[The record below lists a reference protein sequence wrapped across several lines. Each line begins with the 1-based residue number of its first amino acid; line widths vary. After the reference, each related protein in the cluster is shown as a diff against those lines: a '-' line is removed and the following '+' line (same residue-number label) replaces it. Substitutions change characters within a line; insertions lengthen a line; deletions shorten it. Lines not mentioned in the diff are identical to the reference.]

1 MDQVQLSSFVDKMTL
16 RSFSHHDVVQ
26 MFLAVVK
33 KYKIRYTIYVI
44 GCKKLLTLGMQILSY
59 FFNR

>member
-26 MFLAVVK
+26 IFLAVVK
-33 KYKIRYTIYVI
+33 KKYKIRY
-44 GCKKLLTLGMQILSY
+44 
-59 FFNR
+59 